1 MEKKDIA
8 MLRLMCLEMTKVK
21 KSNIWRSL
29 FGKNVREYIHDFD
42 RANDLNTWAMNCAE
56 EEYNARTKIA
66 AEENFVPAD
75 LSKMSNFNWV
85 DNNTFVCKNDAKV
98 KLVANEYII
107 PGNANFKDTFA
118 ELPLTSD
125 EAANVLGI
133 KKAEMFRRIYK
144 GWGPKH
150 LPKKKYNAFFFA
162 KEEIESYK
170 KSWKHSKNGI
180 LNSKQ
185 AAEFLGLGRNALLAR
200 MKRGTGPRC
209 KARAKPKTGCGY
221 HFSINA
227 LKEYKYVPN
236 YRSK

>member
-29 FGKNVREYIHDFD
+29 LGKNIREYIHDFD
-42 RANDLNTWAMNCAE
+42 RANDLHTWAMNCAE

-66 AEENFVPAD
+66 AEENFVPED
-75 LSKMSNFNWV
+75 LSKMSNCNWV

-118 ELPLTSD
+118 ELLLTSD

-133 KKAEMFRRIYK
+133 KRAQLLRRIYG
-144 GWGPKH
+144 GWGPKY
-150 LPKKKYNAFFFA
+150 LPKKKHEDFLFSA
-162 KEEIESYK
+162 KEIESYK
-170 KSWKHSKNGI
+170 KSWRHTKHNI
-180 LNSKQ
+180 CDTAQ
-185 AAEFLGLGRNALLAR
+185 AAKILGLSVNGLLHR
-200 MKRGTGPRC
+200 MMAGTGP
-209 KARAKPKTGCGY
+209 KAKPRKTDKPGSPY
-221 HFSINA
+221 YFSIND
-227 LKEYKYVPN
+227 LKEYKYV
-236 YRSK
+236 SKH